1 MDYSNYVF
9 IGIGVALSVVGFFL
23 RRTKESVDICE
34 KNNKELM
41 VSVART
47 QEKVKHLEKLLE
59 DRRQD
64 VRKLFDIVS
73 RNGN

>member
-23 RRTKESVDICE
+23 RRTKEAVDNCE
-34 KNNKELM
+34 RHNKDLM
-41 VSVART
+41 LAVARN
-47 QEKVKHLEKLLE
+47 QERVKHIEKLLE

-64 VRKLFDIVS
+64 VRKLFDIIS